1 MKYAGGIFQPNSK
14 NYHKSKIIMSE
25 EKQQEA
31 TTDVKSDAVET
42 KETTAAAP
50 EADAKD
56 KAASDAPAATP
67 GDRGPRNR
75 RGGGNDRRRGGDRR
89 GGRRNRRGGR
99 QERVRP
105 EFDQKIVSIRRVT
118 RVMAGGRR
126 FSFSVSMVIGDKKG
140 KVGVGVGK
148 AGDTQL
154 AIEKAVRDAKKHMIV
169 VPMDKDGRIPH
180 DVHTKFAS
188 SEVMIM
194 PAPGRGLVAG
204 SSVRT
209 VLELAGVKDVTAKIF
224 SRSKN
229 KLNNARAAVE
239 ALKQL
244 KNG

>member
-1 MKYAGGIFQPNSK
+1 MPA
-14 NYHKSKIIMSE
+14 
-25 EKQQEA
+25 
-31 TTDVKSDAVET
+31 
-42 KETTAAAP
+42 AAAP
-50 EADAKD
+50 
-56 KAASDAPAATP
+56 DAPA
-67 GDRGPRNR
+67 GDRPGQRPPRRRRGGTDR
-75 RGGGNDRRRGGDRR
+75 RGGGNNRRSRRGGGR
-89 GGRRNRRGGR
+89 G
-99 QERVRP
+99 ERVRP
-105 EFDQKIVSIRRVT
+105 EFDQKIISIRRVT

-140 KVGVGVGK
+140 RVGVGIGK

-154 AIEKAVRDAKKHMIV
+154 AIEKAVRNAKKHMITV
-169 VPMDKDGRIPH
+169 SMNKDSHIPY
-180 DVHTKFAS
+180 DVHAKEAS

-244 KNG
+244 KVR

>member
-1 MKYAGGIFQPNSK
+1 
-14 NYHKSKIIMSE
+14 MSE
-25 EKQQEA
+25 NTQQEA
-31 TTDVKSDAVET
+31 TTGVTPDTEV
-42 KETTAAAP
+42 TT
-50 EADAKD
+50 
-56 KAASDAPAATP
+56 STDAPAVPETSGESALQA
-67 GDRGPRNR
+67 GRGR
-75 RGGGNDRRRGGDRR
+75 RGQGGDRR
-89 GGRRNRRGGR
+89 NQRRPRRGAR
-99 QERVRP
+99 PERVKP
-105 EFDQKIVSIRRVT
+105 EFDQKIISIRRVT

-126 FSFSVSMVIGDKKG
+126 FSFSVAMVIGDRRG
-140 KVGVGVGK
+140 KVGVGIGK

-169 VPMDKDGRIPH
+169 VPMNKEGHLPH
-180 DVHTKFAS
+180 DVHTKYAS

-209 VLELAGVKDVTAKIF
+209 VLEHAGVKDVTAKIF

-244 KNG
+244 KTK

>member
-1 MKYAGGIFQPNSK
+1 
-14 NYHKSKIIMSE
+14 MSE

-31 TTDVKSDAVET
+31 TTDIKSDAAPEVT
-42 KETTAAAP
+42 PAAAAP
-50 EADAKD
+50 T
-56 KAASDAPAATP
+56 AAPATDAPAAA
-67 GDRGPRNR
+67 RGPRAPQAR
-75 RGGGNDRRRGGDRR
+75 RRTGGGGNDRRGGAG
-89 GGRRNRRGGR
+89 GGRRGRRGGR
-99 QERVRP
+99 QERPRP

-154 AIEKAVRDAKKHMIV
+154 AIEKAVRDAKKCMIT

-180 DVHTKFAS
+180 DAHIKYAS

-209 VLELAGVKDVTAKIF
+209 VLELAGVKDVTAKLF

-244 KNG
+244 KKG

>member
-1 MKYAGGIFQPNSK
+1 
-14 NYHKSKIIMSE
+14 MSE

-31 TTDVKSDAVET
+31 TTDAV
-42 KETTAAAP
+42 KETSTTPEPVAP
-50 EADAKD
+50 EVTN
-56 KAASDAPAATP
+56 DAPAEAKTPTEATP
-67 GDRGPRNR
+67 STDAKPEEGAKAPAAGDNR
-75 RGGGNDRRRGGDRR
+75 RGGGGGAGRGGNDRNNRRNPRRPRRG
-89 GGRRNRRGGR
+89 NRRE
-99 QERVRP
+99 ERARP

-140 KVGVGVGK
+140 KVGVGIGK

-154 AIEKAVRDAKKHMIV
+154 AIEKAARNAKKHMIT
-169 VPMDKDGRIPH
+169 VPMNKEQQIAH
-180 DVHTKFAS
+180 DVNVKYAS

-209 VLELAGVKDVTAKIF
+209 VLELAGVKDVTAKLL

-244 KNG
+244 KS

>member
-1 MKYAGGIFQPNSK
+1 
-14 NYHKSKIIMSE
+14 MSE

-31 TTDVKSDAVET
+31 KTAVAE
-42 KETTAAAP
+42 KEATPKKAAP
-50 EADAKD
+50 VAEAKVAPA
-56 KAASDAPAATP
+56 KAAPDAPAGNKP
-67 GDRGPRNR
+67 QRGPRGR
-75 RGGGNDRRRGGDRR
+75 RQAGNNNRR
-89 GGRRNRRGGR
+89 GGRRGRRGR
-99 QERVRP
+99 REERVRP
-105 EFDQKIVSIRRVT
+105 GFDQKIVSIRRVT

-154 AIEKAVRDAKKHMIV
+154 AIEKSVRSAKKNMIQ

-180 DVHTKFAS
+180 DVHTKYAS
-188 SEVMIM
+188 SEVMII

-244 KNG
+244 KKS

>member
-1 MKYAGGIFQPNSK
+1 
-14 NYHKSKIIMSE
+14 MSE

-31 TTDVKSDAVET
+31 TTGKKPEAVVPEVA
-42 KETTAAAP
+42 TAAAAP
-50 EADAKD
+50 
-56 KAASDAPAATP
+56 KAAATDAPAATQTES
-67 GDRGPRNR
+67 DLGPRR
-75 RGGGNDRRRGGDRR
+75 RRTGGNDRRGAAGNSRRPRR
-89 GGRRNRRGGR
+89 GGRP
-99 QERVRP
+99 ERVRP

-140 KVGVGVGK
+140 KVGVGIGK

-154 AIEKAVRDAKKHMIV
+154 AIEKAVRDAKKHMIT
-169 VPMDKDGRIPH
+169 VPMDANSRIPH
-180 DVHTKFAS
+180 DAHVKYAS

-194 PAPGRGLVAG
+194 PAAGRGLVAG

-209 VLELAGVKDVTAKIF
+209 VLELAGVKDVTAKLF

-244 KNG
+244 KKS

>member
-1 MKYAGGIFQPNSK
+1 MNAAGG
-14 NYHKSKIIMSE
+14 
-25 EKQQEA
+25 EA
-31 TTDVKSDAVET
+31 
-42 KETTAAAP
+42 P
-50 EADAKD
+50 G
-56 KAASDAPAATP
+56 APAEDKGTRRRE
-67 GDRGPRNR
+67 RGPWGRRDDR
-75 RGGGNDRRRGGDRR
+75 RGGRGRRGGNDRR
-89 GGRRNRRGGR
+89 GGRRPRRGDRGR
-99 QERVRP
+99 ERQKP

-154 AIEKAVRDAKKHMIV
+154 AIEKAVRNAKKNMIQ
-169 VPMDKDGRIPH
+169 VPLDKEMRIPH
-180 DVHTKFAS
+180 DVLTKYAS

-244 KNG
+244 KK